1 MWTCDWQEG
10 TFRLNNSH
18 YLLTSQP
25 SQRRRQRR
33 ETSDDDDAT
42 TTADND
48 DYVAYRLQTR
58 TLDNVTGHTQ
68 FFIIT
73 LPTVAVQ
80 NIAMTV
86 SVCLPDICMSVS

>member
-1 MWTCDWQEG
+1 VWTCDWQEG

-58 TLDNVTGHTQ
+58 SLDNVTGHTQ

-73 LPTVAVQ
+73 VAVQ

-86 SVCLPDICMSVS
+86 SGCLPVCMSVS